1 METSA
6 RNLVITLALPHLS
19 CEEDRVD
26 FLAEQAILGAL
37 CLHGPVVARRAIRR
51 TAKMLRDPN
60 VIEALAALAA
70 GLSVSH
76 PPLVGLAEVLRRAAV
91 DLQQDAEPADAA
103 PPAPPRP
110 SIRTPDEYDRR
121 FTSVTNIHATPRV
134 GGTLRVTQKHILFT
148 SLPVTILPEKIVRK
162 VVDGRPRFSGPII
175 RMLAVIPT
183 QEGHDLALDAEIPA
197 GFIPAQSLV
206 LTPDNILALPEA
218 VLNTEFVLADRH
230 DLDLA
235 FGREPETGYLT
246 ATVSATYRP
255 TNAPG
260 QQDVAPPSEV
270 SMGHDAD
277 LAAPEAA
284 RAPEPPAPSAAAATD
299 APPSYSVVL
308 TLNCCTPRDGLV
320 RAIRDCVVDRGDGA
334 GLPFDEAHA
343 YAETL
348 VQNFRQGEPV
358 IVAKSASRESADIMC
373 RAIIRTG
380 ARASVIPSVVSAG
393 ESAADNAAW
402 HSLMLV
408 DRGAPPHHALAHA
421 IMKATIPTSIALR
434 GGATEVDA
442 LRRAVDLIDN
452 FTAPVEIA
460 RYESQATAERVRA
473 SLVEGVGE
481 RGARFAVVLS
491 APPAPRPVAP
501 ATTIPSPQPVR
512 AEIPAPTAGVV
523 PKIRAKKPRRSR

>member
-51 TAKMLRDPN
+51 TAKMLRDPV
-60 VIEALAALAA
+60 VIESLAALAA

-76 PPLVGLAEVLRRAAV
+76 PPLVGLAEVLHRAAV

-134 GGTLRVTQKHILFT
+134 GGTLRVTQKHVLFT

-162 VVDGRPRFSGPII
+162 VVDGRPRFSGPIV

-183 QEGHDLALDAEIPA
+183 QEGHDLTLDAEIPA

-206 LTPDNILALPEA
+206 LHPENILALPEA

-255 TNAPG
+255 TNAHG
-260 QQDVAPPSEV
+260 QQGVAPPSEV

-277 LAAPEAA
+277 LA
-284 RAPEPPAPSAAAATD
+284 APEPPAPSAAAATD

-373 RAIIRTG
+373 RAILRTG
-380 ARASVIPSVVSAG
+380 ARASVIPSVVLAG

-402 HSLMLV
+402 HSLMLI
-408 DRGAPPHHALAHA
+408 DRGEPPHHALAHA
-421 IMKATIPTSIALR
+421 IMKATIPASIALR
-434 GGATEVDA
+434 GGATEEDA

-473 SLVEGVGE
+473 SLAERVGE
-481 RGARFAVVLS
+481 SGARFAVVLS

-523 PKIRAKKPRRSR
+523 PKRRAKKPRHTR